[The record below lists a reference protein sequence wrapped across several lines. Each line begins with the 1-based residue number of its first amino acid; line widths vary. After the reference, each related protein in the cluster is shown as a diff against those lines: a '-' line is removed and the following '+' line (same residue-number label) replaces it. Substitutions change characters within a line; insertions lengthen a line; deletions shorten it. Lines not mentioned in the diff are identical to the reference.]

1 MCLPERYKDDAI
13 DDVELVQDGGH
24 AGCSELENQRGGRG
38 ERKKKKA
45 ISTEHLDIISWKH
58 KKTK

>member
-24 AGCSELENQRGGRG
+24 AGCSELENQRGERG
-38 ERKKKKA
+38 ETKKA
-45 ISTEHLDIISWKH
+45 ISTEHLDIISWRH

>member
-24 AGCSELENQRGGRG
+24 AGCSELENQGGG
-38 ERKKKKA
+38 RKKKKA

>member
-24 AGCSELENQRGGRG
+24 AGCSELENQRGG
-38 ERKKKKA
+38 ERKKA

>member
-1 MCLPERYKDDAI
+1 MRLPERYKDDAI

-24 AGCSELENQRGGRG
+24 AGCSELEKSEGGERG
-38 ERKKKKA
+38 ERKKA

>member
-24 AGCSELENQRGGRG
+24 AGCSELENWGGGGRD
-38 ERKKKKA
+38 KK
-45 ISTEHLDIISWKH
+45 SHQH
-58 KKTK
+58 

>member
-1 MCLPERYKDDAI
+1 MRLPERYKDDAI

-24 AGCSELENQRGGRG
+24 AGCSELENQRGGKG
-38 ERKKKKA
+38 GNEKKA